1 MVLSIIG
8 IVLGIIAIGLFVWL
22 KQEQE
27 MNKESWL
34 GVLRH
39 ALTFGGGFLTQAGL
53 ADGDQVTTGV
63 SAVVTLVGLVWSIL
77 NKRK

>member
-1 MVLSIIG
+1 
-8 IVLGIIAIGLFVWL
+8 
-22 KQEQE
+22 

-34 GVLRH
+34 GVLRQGV
-39 ALTFGGGFLTQAGL
+39 TFGGGFLTQAGL